1 MDTTFPLT
9 GWILL
14 ISKSNKQM
22 KKIFVIFVFSM
33 GTILSCSKNPE
44 MKVDIDR
51 ESFEKEYAAWEAQHI
66 ENYVFTFDYMS
77 SDIGPNGPATISVQN
92 NVSSVLES
100 QTPHKVP
107 FVKSVR
113 ELFDFIG
120 WTLENIERSI
130 EDKDK
135 NKEYPVKSV
144 TLKVTYNEQYHYPE
158 KVKYGE
164 VHYVKKNAEI
174 PPGLNSSFE
183 LNITEFVP

>member
-1 MDTTFPLT
+1 
-9 GWILL
+9 
-14 ISKSNKQM
+14 M

-120 WTLENIERSI
+120 WTLENIERS
-130 EDKDK
+130 
-135 NKEYPVKSV
+135 
-144 TLKVTYNEQYHYPE
+144 
-158 KVKYGE
+158 
-164 VHYVKKNAEI
+164 
-174 PPGLNSSFE
+174 
-183 LNITEFVP
+183 

>member
-1 MDTTFPLT
+1 
-9 GWILL
+9 
-14 ISKSNKQM
+14 M

-158 KVKYGE
+158 KVIYAASHYTKKSAE
-164 VHYVKKNAEI
+164 V
-174 PPGLNSSFE
+174 PPGLNSSSE
-183 LNITEFVP
+183 LKITEFIP